1 MVLLVHSSISP
12 HCRKIRVL
20 MAEKRMLF
28 VLKEENPW
36 ALSKDIMKINP
47 AGELPVFIYDG
58 NIISGNYAI
67 TEFLEETYSQNR
79 MISGSNKDRAEIRR
93 LVDWFDNKFYREVYQ
108 YIAGEKIYKRFAMH
122 LPPESKRI
130 KAGINNLRFHLEY
143 IDWIVERNNYLVG
156 SDFSLADISAAAQ
169 LSVIDYLGDV
179 PWEDY
184 NNAKLWYSKIKSR
197 PSFKDILNDRIRGIY
212 PSKHYAD
219 LDF

>member
-58 NIISGNYAI
+58 NIIAGNYAI

-156 SDFSLADISAAAQ
+156 SDFSLADISAATQ

-184 NNAKLWYSKIKSR
+184 KNAKLWYSKIKSR
-197 PSFKDILNDRIRGIY
+197 PSFKEILADRFKGIY
-212 PSKHYAD
+212 PSNHYTD

>member
-1 MVLLVHSSISP
+1 MVLLVHNSVLP
-12 HCRKIRVL
+12 HCRKIRIL
-20 MAEKRMLF
+20 MSEKKMLF

-36 ALSKDIMKINP
+36 MLSKDIMKINP

-67 TEFLEETYSQNR
+67 TEFLEETYTQNR
-79 MISGSNKDRAEIRR
+79 LINGNNKERAEVRR
-93 LVDWFDNKFYREVYQ
+93 LIDWFDNKFNREVYQ
-108 YIAGEKIYKRFAMH
+108 YIAGEKIYKRFA
-122 LPPESKRI
+122 LKQPPESRRI

-143 IDWIVERNNYLVG
+143 IDWITERNNYLAG
-156 SDFSLADISAAAQ
+156 NNFSLADISAAAQ
-169 LSVIDYLGDV
+169 LSIIDYLGDV

-197 PSFKDILNDRIRGIY
+197 PSFKDILNDKFKGIY
-212 PSKHYAD
+212 PSTHYND